1 MLNSSVGTN
10 VHAGLSPV
18 KPMDAPLSPTPNQ
31 PLFRPEVL
39 AERQAQWLGTVL
51 LAPRLSHRVF
61 TVFAVLATAAILS
74 LLFFADYTRKASVN
88 GWLVPQ
94 QGLVRVFA
102 YQSGVVRRLHVQEGA
117 EVRRG
122 APLFTLST
130 ELESAALG
138 ATQAEIARRLAARRD
153 SLIAEQRLL
162 HKLHTQQQEALS
174 NRLDALQS
182 EQEQLEREIEL
193 RRLRLK
199 LAEDSLTRQRQLRG
213 RGFISDQ
220 QVQQAEEGRLDQA
233 LKLRD
238 LQRTRAATRRARL
251 TLESEIEDLPL
262 KSRVQIAE
270 IDRNIAALEQDLA
283 QAEARRETVIPA
295 PQDGTVTAIQAEP
308 GGNAGTTAPLL
319 SIVPAGS
326 KLEAHLFFSSRA
338 VGFVQP
344 GQRVMLR
351 YQAYPYQ
358 KFGHYEGM
366 VAHVSRS
373 AESPGELPPQLSGLT
388 SLYAANEPIYRITV
402 SLARQ
407 AVTAYGRPMALQS
420 GMQVEA
426 DVLMESRRLFEWVLE
441 PLYTVT
447 GKWHQ

>member
-1 MLNSSVGTN
+1 MEAS
-10 VHAGLSPV
+10 
-18 KPMDAPLSPTPNQ
+18 LSPTPNQ

-39 AERQAQWLGTVL
+39 AERQTQWLGTVL

-74 LLFFADYTRKASVN
+74 LLFFADYTRKARVN

-102 YQSGVVRRLHVQEGA
+102 YQSGVVTRLHVQEGA

-122 APLFTLST
+122 ARLLTLST

-138 ATQAEIARRLAARRD
+138 ATQAEIARRLASRRD
-153 SLIAEQRLL
+153 SLVAEQRLL

-174 NRLDALQS
+174 NRLGALQS

-193 RRLRLK
+193 QRLRLK
-199 LAEDSLTRQRQLRG
+199 LAEDSSTRQRQLRR
-213 RGFISDQ
+213 RGFISAQ

-308 GGNAGTTAPLL
+308 GGNAGTTVPLL

-326 KLEAHLFFSSRA
+326 KLEAHLFCSSRA

-344 GQRVMLR
+344 GRRVMLR

-373 AESPGELPPQLSGLT
+373 AESPRELPPQLSGLT

-407 AVTAYGRPMALQS
+407 AVTAYGQPMALQS

-441 PLYTVT
+441 PLYTLT